1 MGPIPSP
8 LQGTREGYRNKMYV
22 AWRTVFVASISH
34 PFMHPI
40 NIPLAQKRYQEPAW
54 LQCHTERVPTLR
66 ADSCGKVL
74 IITKCKNA
82 VIETS
87 REKHTGFSM
96 YLPCGCFNSPLP
108 NLCECD
114 SFFFLNQV
122 LDILTTVYVAVK
134 LYAIVILDTQ
144 RCLL

>member
-8 LQGTREGYRNKMYV
+8 LRGTREGYRNKMYV

-34 PFMHPI
+34 PFMHPG

-54 LQCHTERVPTLR
+54 LQYRTRCSHSQCRLLR
-66 ADSCGKVL
+66 ESC

-96 YLPCGCFNSPLP
+96 YLPCGCFNSSFP

-134 LYAIVILDTQ
+134 LYAIIILDTQ
-144 RCLL
+144 RGLL